1 MTCRRAALAALA
13 ALVLGCGAGPEI
25 RNIVLVSL
33 DAVGAKHVSAYG
45 YARETTPNLDGVARE
60 GVLFESAYTQQ
71 TWTLTSHITMLN
83 GLNPRSHGA
92 SEERQASPA
101 ATSLTEILWAHG
113 FTTGAFAGGVMYIRP
128 QFGLGRGFESYVL
141 GRGDARADTPGIVD
155 WLRDQRRQRDAKPGH
170 RFFLFVHYF
179 DAHSDSGT
187 PVPYHVPAPDGRRFL
202 PPGSSWDRSGGS
214 DLLIR
219 LKREG
224 PTERD
229 VEFLTAYYDA
239 GVRYIDEHGLGPL
252 LAALDEFDLADDTLL
267 VLTADHGE
275 EIFEHGSVLHG
286 YPYDETARVPL
297 VFRGPGIPNGKRVP
311 QLAALVDLMP
321 TILSL
326 LSLPIPKHVQGRDLG
341 PLLRDLGPLLRDAG
355 PVNDAVYV
363 DGGKPTYPSSVIADL
378 DGRRWSY
385 FAPVEG
391 RLSDDRRVFQAGTG
405 QLFALDEDPA
415 QQRDLAAHE
424 PDVAR
429 RLEERLLAWF
439 DANETLARRLGP
451 GASLE
456 TLSTRDRGRLKAL
469 GYVRE

>member
-1 MTCRRAALAALA
+1 VTRKGAALSALA

-25 RNIVLVSL
+25 RNVVLVSL

-92 SEERQASPA
+92 SEERQASSA

-113 FTTGAFAGGVMYIRP
+113 FATGAFTGGVMYIRP
-128 QFGLGRGFESYVL
+128 RFGLGRGFERYVL
-141 GRGDARADTPGIVD
+141 GRGDARVDTPSIID

-179 DAHSDSGT
+179 DAHSDAGT
-187 PVPYHVPAPDGRRFL
+187 PVPYHVPAPDGQRYL
-202 PPGSSWDRSGGS
+202 PPGPAWDRSGGS

-229 VEFLTAYYDA
+229 LEFLTAYYDA

-252 LAALDEFDLADDTLL
+252 LAALDELGLADDTLL

-297 VFRGPGIPNGKRVP
+297 VFRGPGIPNGRRVP
-311 QLAALVDLMP
+311 ELAALVDLMP

-341 PLLRDLGPLLRDAG
+341 PLLHGAG

-363 DGGKPTYPSSVIADL
+363 DGGEPTYPSSVIADL

-385 FAPVEG
+385 FAPVESRVSGG
-391 RLSDDRRVFQAGTG
+391 RHVFRAGAG
-405 QLFALDEDPA
+405 ELFALDEDPA
-415 QQRDLAAHE
+415 QQRDLAASE

-429 RLEERLLAWF
+429 RLEQRLLAWF

-451 GASLE
+451 GTRLDA
-456 TLSTRDRGRLKAL
+456 LSAGDRGRLEAL
-469 GYVRE
+469 GYRRK

>member
-1 MTCRRAALAALA
+1 LKTWKQTVLSPLA
-13 ALVLGCGAGPEI
+13 ALVLGCGVAPDI
-25 RNIVLVSL
+25 RNVVLVSL

-71 TWTLTSHITMLN
+71 TWTLNSHITMLN

-92 SEERQASPA
+92 SEERQTSPA
-101 ATSLTEILWAHG
+101 ATSLTEILWTHG
-113 FTTGAFAGGVMYIRP
+113 FATGAFTGGVMYIRP
-128 QFGLGRGFESYVL
+128 RFGLGRGFERYVL
-141 GRGDARADTPGIVD
+141 GRADARIDTPRIID
-155 WLRDQRRQRDAKPGH
+155 WLRDQRRQRDAEPEH

-179 DAHSDSGT
+179 DAHSDAGT
-187 PVPYHVPAPDGRRFL
+187 PVPYYVPPPDGRRYL
-202 PPGSSWDRSGGS
+202 PPGPPWGRSGGT

-219 LKREG
+219 LKRDG

-229 VEFLTAYYDA
+229 LEFVTSYYDA
-239 GVRYIDEHGLGPL
+239 GVRYADEHGLGAL
-252 LAALDEFDLADDTLL
+252 LVALDELGMADDTLL

-297 VFRGPGIPNGKRVP
+297 VFRGPGIPRGRRVTY
-311 QLAALVDLMP
+311 LAAPVDLMP

-326 LSLPIPKHVQGRDLG
+326 LSLPIPEHVQGRDLG
-341 PLLRDLGPLLRDAG
+341 PLLRGGG

-363 DGGKPTYPSSVIADL
+363 DGGGAAYPSSVIADL

-385 FAPVEG
+385 FAPVES
-391 RLSDDRRVFQAGTG
+391 RVSDGRRVFRAGAG
-405 QLFALDEDPA
+405 ELFALDEDPA
-415 QQRDLAAHE
+415 QQRDLVARQPE
-424 PDVAR
+424 VAR

-439 DANETLARRLGP
+439 DANETMARRLGP
-451 GASLE
+451 GVKLDA
-456 TLSTRDRGRLKAL
+456 LSAGDRGRLEAF
-469 GYVRE
+469 GYVGE

>member
-1 MTCRRAALAALA
+1 LKIWKQGALSALA

-25 RNIVLVSL
+25 RNVVLVSL
-33 DAVGAKHVSAYG
+33 DAVGAKHVSSYG

-92 SEERQASPA
+92 SEERGASPA

-113 FTTGAFAGGVMYIRP
+113 FTTGAFTGGVFYVRP
-128 QFGLGRGFESYVL
+128 RFGLGRGFERYEL
-141 GRGDARADTPGIVD
+141 GRGDARVDTPHIVD
-155 WLRDQRRQRDAKPGH
+155 WLREQRRQRDAEPRH

-179 DAHSDSGT
+179 DAHSDAGT
-187 PVPYHVPAPDGRRFL
+187 PVPYHVPPPDGRRYL
-202 PPGSSWDRSGGS
+202 PAGPPWDRSGGTA
-214 DLLIR
+214 LLIR
-219 LKREG
+219 LEKEG

-229 VEFLTAYYDA
+229 LEFLTAYYDA
-239 GVRYIDEHGLGPL
+239 GVRYVDEHGLGPL
-252 LAALDEFDLADDTLL
+252 LAALDELGLADDTLL

-275 EIFEHGSVLHG
+275 EIFEHGSVLHA

-297 VFRGPGIPNGKRVP
+297 VFRGPGIPGGRRVP
-311 QLAALVDLMP
+311 HLAALVDLMP

-326 LSLPIPKHVQGRDLG
+326 LSLPIPEKVQGRDLG
-341 PLLRDLGPLLRDAG
+341 PLLRGAG

-363 DGGKPTYPSSVIADL
+363 DGGGAAYPSSVIADL

-385 FAPVEG
+385 FAPVESRFVDG
-391 RLSDDRRVFQAGTG
+391 RRVFRAGTG

-415 QQRDLAAHE
+415 QQRDLAAQA

-429 RLEERLLAWF
+429 RLEGQLLAWF

-451 GASLE
+451 AVRLDP
-456 TLSTRDRGRLKAL
+456 LSAGDRGRLEKL